1 MKAWL
6 LLDEPLLGGGL
17 LLFALL
23 ARRLYEAELAPPGPR
38 SSLVCPRVG
47 KTSLAEMPP
56 PPELARGADVRGVA
70 SLIGRAFCA
79 ASRASFDFCSAVFF
93 SSAAASSSRIFS
105 PRSAAMRAS
114 NSSERLLFA
123 DAEPGMAPIAS
134 AVATAAAT
142 SRRETALSSTAR
154 ACGRARATTAMRVAG
169 AKVDAVTTQ
178 SARILARIIA
188 EMGTLMST
196 FC

>member
-1 MKAWL
+1 MLKRPFQL
-6 LLDEPLLGGGL
+6 KIDEIIELKICEKSCIHVSKHQDIVYLEARAQKRSQPHTIHARSNLSF
-17 LLFALL
+17 LFKQ
-23 ARRLYEAELAPPGPR
+23 
-38 SSLVCPRVG
+38 V
-47 KTSLAEMPP
+47 
-56 PPELARGADVRGVA
+56 
-70 SLIGRAFCA
+70 F
-79 ASRASFDFCSAVFF
+79 FVFF